1 VRANERC
8 IDVVQNVRPDLA
20 DGFDHTSAK

>member
-1 VRANERC
+1 VRANERR

-20 DGFDHTSAK
+20 DGFDHTLAK